1 MTKTI
6 GVVSVIT
13 QVKPE
18 NGLRGTET
26 ARSVATGKLNNIY
39 TELQAKTKDLGMTCR
54 LVNVNH
60 VTHNNLRKHGTRCVI
75 VEAVGVFESELQSTH
90 EELESI
96 RNELGYKS
104 LGQYI
109 STDM

>member
-26 ARSVATGKLNNIY
+26 ARSVATDKLNNIY
-39 TELQAKTKDLGMTCR
+39 T
-54 LVNVNH
+54 
-60 VTHNNLRKHGTRCVI
+60 
-75 VEAVGVFESELQSTH
+75 
-90 EELESI
+90 
-96 RNELGYKS
+96 
-104 LGQYI
+104 
-109 STDM
+109 